1 MGNSEGKETT
11 RKIRETPPP
20 IVEAV
25 EIEMIIWQVVDRIWG
40 DEENLLR
47 ERSQR

>member
-11 RKIRETPPP
+11 RKIRETPP